1 MIDNI
6 RNNQVAHIMGTGG
19 LPHADTANKPLSGE
33 SDATLQVHYAHLIDQ
48 ATQTGK
54 ANTDAVR
61 KARELWRCG
70 RLTTLENI
78 RSAAENIALFGI

>member
-6 RNNQVAHIMGTGG
+6 HNNQVAHIMGTGG

-33 SDATLQVHYAHLIDQ
+33 SDATLQVRYAHLIEQ

-54 ANTDAVR
+54 ANTDALR
-61 KARELWRCG
+61 KARELLRCG
-70 RLTTLENI
+70 QLTSPENI
-78 RSAAENIALFGI
+78 RSAAENIALLGI

>member
-6 RNNQVAHIMGTGG
+6 HNNQVAPIMGTGG
-19 LPHADTANKPLSGE
+19 LPHADTANKRLSGE

-54 ANTDAVR
+54 PNTDAVQ
-61 KARELWRCG
+61 KARELLLSG
-70 RLTTLENI
+70 RLTAPENI